1 MMSDSAQNHPLLTVD
16 EVLELDCEE
25 TIIQLDSIE
34 WVLAVSEG

>member
-1 MMSDSAQNHPLLTVD
+1 MMSDSAQNPPLLTVD

-25 TIIQLDSIE
+25 TIIQLDSTE